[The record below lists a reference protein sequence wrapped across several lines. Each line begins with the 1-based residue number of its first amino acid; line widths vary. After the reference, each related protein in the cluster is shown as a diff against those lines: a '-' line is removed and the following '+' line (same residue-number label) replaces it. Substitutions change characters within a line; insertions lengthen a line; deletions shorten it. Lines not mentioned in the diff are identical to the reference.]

1 MKKTIYIALLSTGLI
16 LGATG
21 CSTMQSGLE
30 TVKGSLNTAV
40 SKVSQ
45 LTKNTIN
52 SIKGE
57 KTAEENDSTAKTPAP
72 EIKPPVKPAVPTTI
86 EPDTTLTAT
95 ATEIKEVEAALTEQP
110 EEEIEAVKEPETPAP
125 ATPAVAPAPAPAK
138 PSKLAESIA
147 GQWNIAQAGVL
158 TIDVDDMPYI
168 FFEPSTGR
176 FYANNGCNTLNG
188 TFTVNDNGMIEFS
201 DVLSTMRYC
210 PDVPYELAINAV
222 IVDNH
227 LSRMEVAQLGA
238 ETVIDLVD
246 AAGKTTMR
254 LSRGE
259 LDFLNGHWSV
269 ESINGLEN
277 LEAPADIFFDLPE
290 LKLHGN
296 TGCNYFN
303 GDIYL
308 DHRVSGGI
316 DFSNM
321 GLTRMACPYTTQETA
336 MMVALEQTA
345 AAIDGDNGRAM
356 LVDSQGRE
364 LMTLKRITAENEEE

>member
-1 MKKTIYIALLSTGLI
+1 MKKSIYITLLCTGML
-16 LGATG
+16 LAATG
-21 CSTMQSGLE
+21 CSTVQSGLD
-30 TVKGSLNTAV
+30 TVKGSLSTAV

-57 KTAEENDSTAKTPAP
+57 KSAEKNDSTTTPAEP
-72 EIKPPVKPAVPTTI
+72 TVKPTVAPTIPT
-86 EPDTTLTAT
+86 EADTTVTAV
-95 ATEIKEVEAALTEQP
+95 ATEIKATEPVLTVQP
-110 EEEIEAVKEPETPAP
+110 EVAVETVKEPETVAPAITAVP
-125 ATPAVAPAPAPAK
+125 ATPATVT

-158 TIDVDDMPYI
+158 NIDVDDMPYI

-188 TFTVNDNGMIEFS
+188 TFTVDDAGILEFS
-201 DVLSTMRYC
+201 NVLSTMRYC

-227 LSRMEVAQLGA
+227 PSRMEITQLGA

-246 AAGKTTMR
+246 ADGKTTMR

-269 ESINGLEN
+269 ESINGLET
-277 LEAPADIFFDLPE
+277 LEASADIFFDLPE

-364 LMTLKRITAENEEE
+364 LMTLQRISIENEDE

>member
-1 MKKTIYIALLSTGLI
+1 MKKKIYTALLATGLI
-16 LGATG
+16 LGITG
-21 CSTMQSGLE
+21 CSTMQSGLDS
-30 TVKGSLNTAV
+30 VKGTLNTAV
-40 SKVSQ
+40 TKVSQ
-45 LTKNTIN
+45 LTKNTIK
-52 SIKGE
+52 SISGDKHSE
-57 KTAEENDSTAKTPAP
+57 DSDSTAADIAVDAPQVIRTKTVA
-72 EIKPPVKPAVPTTI
+72 AV
-86 EPDTTLTAT
+86 DTTSTVAAT
-95 ATEIKEVEAALTEQP
+95 DITETETV
-110 EEEIEAVKEPETPAP
+110 INKEPEAAPEVIKAPEPLSPGKPVNIPTP
-125 ATPAVAPAPAPAK
+125 TPVK

-147 GQWNIAQAGVL
+147 GQWNISQAGVI

-168 FFEPSTGR
+168 FFEPLSGR

-188 TFTVNDNGMIEFS
+188 TFAVDDNGVITFS
-201 DVLSTMRYC
+201 NVLSTMRYC
-210 PDVPYELAINAV
+210 PDIPYELAINAV
-222 IVDNH
+222 IADNKT
-227 LSRMEVAQLGA
+227 SRIEITDLGA
-238 ETVIDLVD
+238 ETAIDFLD
-246 AAGKTTMR
+246 AEGKTTLR

-269 ESINGLEN
+269 ETIAGLEN
-277 LEAPADIFFDLPE
+277 LEAAADIFFDLPE

-345 AAIDGDNGRAM
+345 AAINGDNGRAM

-364 LMTLKRITAENEEE
+364 LMTLTRISSENEE

>member
-1 MKKTIYIALLSTGLI
+1 MKKTIYSALLLSALL
-16 LGATG
+16 LGTSG
-21 CSTMQSGLE
+21 CSTVKSGLD
-30 TVKGSLNTAV
+30 TVKGSLTSVA
-40 SKVSQ
+40 SKVSD
-45 LTKNTIN
+45 LTKNTFK
-52 SIKGE
+52 SS
-57 KTAEENDSTAKTPAP
+57 TAENSTGDSDSTATPVITPPAVATVPTAPVAAKTPA
-72 EIKPPVKPAVPTTI
+72 ETTEPVAADLPASEPQPTPTAVSEEPIVTPTAAAPAAKPAPV
-86 EPDTTLTAT
+86 
-95 ATEIKEVEAALTEQP
+95 
-110 EEEIEAVKEPETPAP
+110 
-125 ATPAVAPAPAPAK
+125 K
-138 PSKLAESIA
+138 PSKLAESLA
-147 GQWNIAQAGVL
+147 GQWNITQAGVIS
-158 TIDVDDMPYI
+158 IDVDDMPYI

-188 TFTVNDNGMIEFS
+188 TFAVDDNGTIEFS
-201 DVLSTMRYC
+201 EVLSTMRYC
-210 PDVPYELAINAV
+210 PDIPYELAINAV

-227 LSRMEVAQLGA
+227 PSRLEITQLGA
-238 ETVIDLVD
+238 ETAIDFLD
-246 AAGKTTMR
+246 AEGKSTMR

-269 ESINGLEN
+269 ESIAGLEN
-277 LEAPADIFFDLPE
+277 LETNADVFFDLPE

-345 AAIDGDNGRAM
+345 AAINGDNGRAM

-364 LMTLKRITAENEEE
+364 LMSLRRLSVDNDEE